1 MWQTTVSIP
10 QAVSTVATIR
20 PCEKYTTGLK
30 IVSIPQAV
38 STVATGSQFEAQSL
52 NDRYKVSIPQA
63 VSTVAT
69 AGPRKPVFMGPKIR
83 F

>member
-1 MWQTTVSIP
+1 MQVVSIP
-10 QAVSTVATIR
+10 QAVSTVATYNG
-20 PCEKYTTGLK
+20 EDDYMD
-30 IVSIPQAV
+30 V
-38 STVATGSQFEAQSL
+38 
-52 NDRYKVSIPQA
+52 VSIPQA